1 MAADAQQSELTET
14 PSFLNHILD
23 KTTQLCKIPFEVEPL
38 EEHAVTLDKTISL
51 LRKLEDCFQFED
63 NEKTQL
69 LYKAGTIYCL
79 ELPLPQQLSLTWA
92 QTDKQYFFTRET
104 IVQYIF

>member
-1 MAADAQQSELTET
+1 MAADAQQFELTET

-38 EEHAVTLDKTISL
+38 EEHAVTPDKTISL

-63 NEKTQL
+63 NV
-69 LYKAGTIYCL
+69 

-92 QTDKQYFFTRET
+92 QTDKQYFFTREA